1 MVVVA
6 SNEEGIS
13 RKWNNRMVDNRLGSV
28 WLEEKSTEINCN
40 SSAVVDYVDCIDEL
54 AEVSLDDITVLM
66 PINADV
72 YAGTAYLGYRPSLKE
87 ACGQG
92 FTIGMCPV
100 SRTDDVFRKLIVHEV
115 GGHCFAKLIDEYY
128 IGYNTYETIPQY
140 MQDVITY
147 WKTTYGWYEN
157 VDFHSDI
164 MQTSWSGFA
173 NNPKYT
179 AVGTYEGGYTYGY
192 GIWRPEYNSC
202 MNNNVFY
209 FNAPSRWAQVRRIM
223 YLAGFEYSFSRFLTD
238 DKAPAYPTSARSS
251 SVEKFVPF
259 APPVISHIPDTRKRK
274 KQ

>member
-1 MVVVA
+1 
-6 SNEEGIS
+6 
-13 RKWNNRMVDNRLGSV
+13 MVDNRLGSV
-28 WLEEKSTEINCN
+28 WLEESSTGINCN
-40 SSAVVDYVDCIDEL
+40 SSAVVDYVGCIDGL

-72 YAGTAYLGYRPSLKE
+72 YAGTANLDDMPSLRE
-87 ACGQG
+87 PYGQG

-100 SRTDDVFRKLIVHEV
+100 SRTRDVFREVIVHEV

-128 IGYNTYETIPQY
+128 TGYNPYETIPQKL
-140 MQDVITY
+140 QDEIAFE
-147 WKTTYGWYEN
+147 KGRYGWYEN
-157 VDFHSDI
+157 VDFYSDI

-173 NNPKYT
+173 NNPKYSM
-179 AVGTYEGGYTYGY
+179 VGTYEGGYRHGY

-238 DKAPAYPTSARSS
+238 DKVPVYPTSARSV

-259 APPVISHIPDTRKRK
+259 APPVISSIPDTRKRRK
-274 KQ
+274 NREL